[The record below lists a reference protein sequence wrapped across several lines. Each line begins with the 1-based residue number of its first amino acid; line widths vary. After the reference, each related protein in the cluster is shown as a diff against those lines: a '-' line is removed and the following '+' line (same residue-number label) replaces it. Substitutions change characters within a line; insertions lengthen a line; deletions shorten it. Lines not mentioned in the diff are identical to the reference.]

1 MSALLLD
8 AIAAP
13 TLLEE
18 EEELKE
24 EEEEEEEEEVRALWA
39 RIEAVWFELEVS
51 LGWSC

>member
-18 EEELKE
+18 EEELK
-24 EEEEEEEEEVRALWA
+24 EEEEEEEEVRALWA

>member
-18 EEELKE
+18 EEELK